1 MPTTSTPEPY
11 DFVLDALSSTVTMSV
26 SSIVD
31 DVIPGAMDASAV
43 AVFYMAQQDIQNV
56 FQAYTDSANITDI
69 SYERMHFHVFMDKW
83 PTNPRLNPM
92 NAMMDR
98 LESSNAMITVNTPSE
113 MLVKHDFIRYLA
125 KQLFNTP
132 MGTDLFSNQSELL
145 NSLNSL
151 GETVYQDISASL
163 WKYATT
169 SSRPVPA
176 DVTSGFILDPV
187 TGYKA
192 TTADLA
198 TQDNLCFVMINK
210 LLETLP
216 QRFNNLQLDSNNLF
230 KLPIL
235 AGDTIS
241 FLVTVNPTPG
251 QNNITGVPSFGG
263 RPYQIKIVIDDGS
276 HANTQPTD

>member
-1 MPTTSTPEPY
+1 MPTTSTPTPY
-11 DFVLDALSSTVTMSV
+11 DFVLNVLSSTVTMSV

-56 FQAYTDSANITDI
+56 FQVYTDTDNITDI
-69 SYERMHFHVFMDKW
+69 SYERMHFHVFMDHW
-83 PTNPRLNPM
+83 PANPRLNPM

-98 LESSNAMITVNTPSE
+98 LESSNAIFNVNTPSE

-125 KQLFNTP
+125 QKLFNTP

-145 NSLNSL
+145 NSLHSL
-151 GETVYQDISASL
+151 GEKVYQDISASL

-187 TGYKA
+187 SGYKA
-192 TTADLA
+192 TTADLP
-198 TQDNLCFVMINK
+198 TQDNLCFVMTNK

-216 QRFNNLQLDSNNLF
+216 ERFHNLQLDSKNLF

-235 AGDTIS
+235 AGDSIS
-241 FLVTVNPTPG
+241 FVVTVNPTPG
-251 QNNITGVPSFGG
+251 QNNITGVAPFGA
-263 RPYQIKIVIDDGS
+263 RSYQIKIVIDDGT